1 MRGPGSKPREARVR
15 VGLTVDNR
23 TVDRP
28 REIYQTL
35 SQTDW

>member
-15 VGLTVDNR
+15 VGLIVDNR